1 MGTRVEGQR
10 EIDDATVADYR
21 AKGWWR
27 GDRTHLDD
35 FLDHVAAQP
44 DAVAVVSVHADGRPT
59 ERHTYAELER
69 LTRRC
74 AAAFIELGVEPG
86 DVVSMQ
92 LPNAWEFPAIVFGA
106 LRAGATVNPLVP
118 IFRRREL
125 LFILGRTESK
135 ALFVIDRY
143 RGFDH
148 AAMACELAE
157 SGELPA
163 LQHVVVVRS
172 TDAGVP
178 VGAVDFLDGFLA
190 SDAASDAAADD
201 PALLAEL
208 ERRRRKGDDLIE
220 IQFTSGTT
228 GEPKGVIHS
237 FDTVYS
243 GGRSIGEVYGLGAGD
258 VCFMASTL
266 AHQTGFGFGMLE
278 TMGRGMKVVYQD
290 AWQPEQALEVFVE
303 EGVTWT
309 VGATTFVMD
318 LVAAQQRSGLQVPA
332 FRLFICGGAAIPP
345 HVVHQTHEFLGA
357 ELVAVWG
364 MTENMIVTTT
374 RVGDPPELVADSDG
388 TPVDYMEVRIVDEAG
403 AEVPVGGVG
412 ALQVRGP
419 SQALG
424 YFKRPDIYA
433 AASPGEGWFDTG
445 DLARRRPDGGIR
457 ISGRTKDLIIRGGEN
472 IPVAEIEN
480 LLFTHPAV
488 AEVAVVA
495 LPHDRLGEQAC
506 AVLTVREGAAAPTL
520 AELTAFLGE
529 AGMAKQ
535 FWPEHLA
542 VVEAMPKTPSGKIQK
557 FQLRAGLLEGGT
569 VAPATA

>member
-10 EIDDATVADYR
+10 EIDDATVAHYR
-21 AKGWWR
+21 AMGWWR

-35 FLDHVAAQP
+35 FLDRVAADP
-44 DAVAVVSVHADGRPT
+44 EATAVVSVHADGRPT
-59 ERHTYAELER
+59 ERHTYGELER

-74 AAAFIELGVEPG
+74 AAAFIAMGIEPG

-106 LRAGATVNPLVP
+106 LRAGAIVNPLVP

-125 LFILGRTESK
+125 LFILGRTEAK
-135 ALFVIDRY
+135 ALFVVDRY

-148 AAMACELAE
+148 ASMGCELAE

-163 LQHVVVVRS
+163 LRHVVVVR
-172 TDAGVP
+172 TGDDAVP
-178 VGAVDFLDGFLA
+178 AGAADFLDGFLA
-190 SDAASDAAADD
+190 ADEAADD

-208 ERRRRKGDDLIE
+208 ARRRRQGDDLIE

-228 GEPKGVIHS
+228 GEPKGVLHS

-243 GGRSIGEVYGLGAGD
+243 GGRSIGEVYGLGETD

-278 TMGRGMKVVYQD
+278 TLGRGMKVVYQD
-290 AWQPEQALEVFVE
+290 AWQPEQALDVFVE

-318 LVAAQQRSGLQVPA
+318 LVAAQQRSKREVPA

-445 DLARRRPDGGIR
+445 DLARRRADGGIR
-457 ISGRTKDLIIRGGEN
+457 ISGRTKDLVIRGGEN

-480 LLFTHPAV
+480 VLFTHPAV
-488 AEVAVVA
+488 LEVAVVA
-495 LPHDRLGEQAC
+495 LPHERLGEQAC
-506 AVLTVREGAAAPTL
+506 AVIVPREGATVPTL
-520 AELTAFLGE
+520 AELTEYLSE
-529 AGMAKQ
+529 KGMAKQ
-535 FWPEHLA
+535 FWPEHLR
-542 VVEAMPKTPSGKIQK
+542 VVGSMPKTPSGKIQK
-557 FQLRAGLLEGGT
+557 FQLRAALVEADA
-569 VAPATA
+569 APAPASG